1 MRQRIEAEPAR
12 VGWRNG
18 WRWLVPAM
26 AAAAVITAA
35 IVMRQPRTNE
45 PVRVSRVS
53 EATRPIAATPPVA
66 PKPVEKA
73 VVLRNPVVSQKPVL
87 AAAELGT
94 PEVITDQGAILRALW
109 ARVKSRT
116 KVEQATATAGTD
128 EIVVPPIEIA
138 PIVVTPLGMP
148 AGLPPAIQK

>member
-1 MRQRIEAEPAR
+1 MTGPDNDDAIEVIDALRSELKGVRLSPDFTARLRQRIEAEPAR

-66 PKPVEKA
+66 PKPGEKA
-73 VVLRNPVVSQKPVL
+73 VVRRNPGVSQ
-87 AAAELGT
+87 
-94 PEVITDQGAILRALW
+94 
-109 ARVKSRT
+109 
-116 KVEQATATAGTD
+116 
-128 EIVVPPIEIA
+128 
-138 PIVVTPLGMP
+138 
-148 AGLPPAIQK
+148 